1 MSDGG
6 LLQKAIEQQ
15 SESDP
20 VMTGVVS
27 TSNSSSAP
35 AESKGISFNL
45 KLGAGLA
52 VLGFFLT
59 LFISSPKMQSEYSLA
74 ILIPLLVLA
83 GSFYFVWTSFD
94 RKKTVVLAVVYL
106 LLLATPYALTSLT
119 SGSIAITSSQLSSD
133 SNEITLTI
141 RESGALF
148 SSTSDSAT
156 ISINYGDS
164 EVYQKEMDF
173 SMDRAD
179 GIGDYGIVSLIVS
192 EFYQGNADDSKLYT
206 IDFSSGTASTSYTL
220 DTSVLI
226 RTVTDAQGNTAASID
241 QTGNDCEGSKNSC
254 VLGVSLRAWVGLDAM
269 GNIRPGAMP
278 FADYTLKAT
287 LNIGGNSAIDYPE
300 ISVVNTVAS
309 WDSMSGEYGSGSAI
323 VGDFGSELTLD
334 GSVDDVDLGMKYVPI
349 EDMTENDYGCYTL
362 LIEVTQDQPWSSD
375 SSSVISTT
383 YYEFSESG
391 DDGDGNPT
399 DESWTEVGSC

>member
-6 LLQKAIEQQ
+6 LLQKATEQQ
-15 SESDP
+15 SESDA
-20 VMTGVVS
+20 VLTGVVS
-27 TSNSSSAP
+27 TSNSSSVG

-52 VLGFFLT
+52 VLGFILT
-59 LFISSPKMQSEYSLA
+59 FFISSPKMQSEYSLA
-74 ILIPLLVLA
+74 ILIPLLVLG

-141 RESGALF
+141 RESGAFF
-148 SSTSDSAT
+148 SSTSNSAT

-164 EVYQKEMDF
+164 EVYRTEMDF

-179 GIGDYGIVSLIVS
+179 GNGDYGIVSLIVS
-192 EFYQGNADDSKLYT
+192 EFYQGNADNLKLYT
-206 IDFSSGTASTSYTL
+206 VDFSSGTSSASYTL
-220 DTSVLI
+220 DSSDLI
-226 RTVTDAQGNTAASID
+226 RTVTDAQGNSAATMG
-241 QTGNDCEGSKNSC
+241 TGNDCDDKNSC
-254 VLGVSLRAWVGLDAM
+254 VVGVSLRAWVGLDTM
-269 GNIRPGAMP
+269 GNINRPGAMP

-287 LNIGGNSAIDYPE
+287 LSIGGNSAIDYPE
-300 ISVVNTVAS
+300 VSVVNTVAS
-309 WDSMSGEYGSGSAI
+309 WDSISGEYGSGSAT

-334 GSVDDVDLGMKYVPI
+334 GSVDDVNLGMKYVPI
-349 EDMTENDYGCYTL
+349 EDMTENDYGCYTF
-362 LIEVTQDQPWSSD
+362 LIEVNQVQPWDSD
-375 SSSVISTT
+375 SSSIISTT
-383 YYEFSESG
+383 YYEFSENG
-391 DDGDGNPT
+391 DDGAGNPT

>member
-15 SESDP
+15 SESDT
-20 VMTGVVS
+20 VIDGVVS
-27 TSNSSSAP
+27 TSNSSSSGTEA
-35 AESKGISFNL
+35 KGLSFNL

-52 VLGFFLT
+52 VLGFILT
-59 LFISSPKMQSEYSLA
+59 FFISSPKMQSEYSLA
-74 ILIPLLVLA
+74 ILIPLLILG

-119 SGSIAITSSQLSSD
+119 SGSITITSSQLSTD

-164 EVYQKEMDF
+164 EVYQMEMDF
-173 SMDRAD
+173 SIDRAD
-179 GIGDYGIVSLIVS
+179 GIGDYGIVTLIVS
-192 EFYQGNADDSKLYT
+192 EFYQGNADNSKLYT
-206 IDFSSGTASTSYTL
+206 VDFSSGTASASYTL
-220 DTSVLI
+220 DTSDLI
-226 RTVTDAQGNTAASID
+226 RTVTDAQGNSAAAM
-241 QTGNDCEGSKNSC
+241 GVGGDCDESKNSC
-254 VLGVSLRAWVGLDAM
+254 VVGVSLRAWVGLDAM
-269 GNIRPGAMP
+269 GNIIRPGAMP

-287 LNIGGNSAIDYPE
+287 LSIGGSSAIDYPE
-300 ISVVNTVAS
+300 VSVVNTVAS

-323 VGDFGSELTLD
+323 VGDFGSEITLD
-334 GSVDDVDLGMKYVPI
+334 GSVDDVNLGMKYVPI
-349 EDMTENDYGCYTL
+349 NDMTENDYGCYTFL
-362 LIEVTQDQPWSSD
+362 VEVSQSQPWASD
-375 SSSVISTT
+375 SGSVISTT
-383 YYEFSESG
+383 YYEFSETG
-391 DDGDGNPT
+391 DDGAGNPT

>member
-15 SESDP
+15 SESDT
-20 VMTGVVS
+20 VIDGDVS
-27 TSNSSSAP
+27 TSNSSSSGTEA
-35 AESKGISFNL
+35 KGLSFNL

-52 VLGFFLT
+52 VLGFILT
-59 LFISSPKMQSEYSLA
+59 FFISSPKMQSEYSLA
-74 ILIPLLVLA
+74 ILIPLLILG

-119 SGSIAITSSQLSSD
+119 SGSITITSSQLSTD

-164 EVYQKEMDF
+164 EVYQMEMDF
-173 SMDRAD
+173 SIDRAD
-179 GIGDYGIVSLIVS
+179 GIGDYGIVTLIVS
-192 EFYQGNADDSKLYT
+192 EFYQGNADNSKLYT
-206 IDFSSGTASTSYTL
+206 VDFSSGTASASYTL
-220 DTSVLI
+220 DTSDLI
-226 RTVTDAQGNTAASID
+226 RTVTDAQGNSAAAM
-241 QTGNDCEGSKNSC
+241 GVGGDCDESKNSC
-254 VLGVSLRAWVGLDAM
+254 VVGVSLRAWVGLDAM
-269 GNIRPGAMP
+269 GNIIRPGAMP

-287 LNIGGNSAIDYPE
+287 LSIGGSSAIDYPE
-300 ISVVNTVAS
+300 VSVVNTVAS

-323 VGDFGSELTLD
+323 VGDFGSEITLD
-334 GSVDDVDLGMKYVPI
+334 GSVDDVNLGMKYVPI
-349 EDMTENDYGCYTL
+349 NDMTENDYGCYTFL
-362 LIEVTQDQPWSSD
+362 VEVSQSQPWASD
-375 SSSVISTT
+375 SGSVISTT
-383 YYEFSESG
+383 YYEFSETG
-391 DDGDGNPT
+391 DDGAGNPT